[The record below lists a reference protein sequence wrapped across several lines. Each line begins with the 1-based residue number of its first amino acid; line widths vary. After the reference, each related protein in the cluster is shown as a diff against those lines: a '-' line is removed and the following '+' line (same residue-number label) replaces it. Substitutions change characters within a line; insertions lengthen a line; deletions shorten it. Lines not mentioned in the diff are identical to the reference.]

1 MRPRFSFPMPMLG
14 LFFVAALTLSGVAG
28 AKPLITSS
36 EETLARICLAGQE
49 DLERLIRACDEAA
62 KEPSITVAQK
72 VELLNAL
79 ANAQSWNDD
88 EDAAIATYRQSLEL
102 DETSVDAWNG
112 LGWSLRS
119 QLDTEAAFEAFSRS
133 IELDVS
139 VQGLAGKASTGRDV
153 GAMTGDESR
162 AMLEAAMS
170 IDPSY
175 HWARRDIGWSY
186 FDDENWPDAIAS
198 FEIVLEEDPYDENA
212 YYGIARSA
220 LGAGTPERALEALN
234 KLLELNPDDFWGQ
247 AYRVTALRNLDRN
260 AQALRE
266 AERLIADFPKSNTG
280 YHERGRALVALGRRG
295 EALDAFAEAD
305 AILGPDGLVLYWWA
319 DTLAKD
325 GQWSE
330 ALSVI
335 DRAIALDNS
344 DHYDLLLKSYIALEL
359 KDYQLARRAA
369 EASMEAG
376 TTDPYAHYYIAIT
389 LVQTG
394 DTPSGLERF
403 DLAMSE
409 GLPSHRVGAFA
420 SELISRGKYVE
431 AVQLRIKY

>member
-1 MRPRFSFPMPMLG
+1 MRLRFSHPMAG
-14 LFFVAALTLSGVAG
+14 LWLLLSVAMMSGAAA

-36 EETLARICLAGQE
+36 EETLARVCLAGQE
-49 DLERLIRACDEAA
+49 DLERLIEACGQALDEA
-62 KEPSITVAQK
+62 SLTVSQK

-79 ANAQSWNDD
+79 ANAQSWTDD
-88 EDAAIATYRQSLEL
+88 EETAAATYRQALAL

-112 LGWSLRS
+112 LGWALRETY
-119 QLDTEAAFEAFSRS
+119 QTREAYEAFSRS
-133 IELDVS
+133 VALDVS

-153 GAMTGDESR
+153 GEMSPGESR
-162 AMLEAAMS
+162 AMLEAVMS

-175 HWARRDIGWSY
+175 VWAHRDIGWSY
-186 FDDENWPDAIAS
+186 FDEGLWPEAIAT
-198 FEIVLEEDPYDENA
+198 FEDVIAQDPFDQNA
-212 YYGIARSA
+212 HYGIGRAA
-220 LGAGTPERALEALN
+220 LADGQPDRALTALN
-234 KLLELNPDDFWGQ
+234 TLLELAPGDFWGR

-325 GQWSE
+325 GQWDR
-330 ALSVI
+330 ALEVI
-335 DRAIALDNS
+335 ERAIALEGS
-344 DHYDLLLKSYIALEL
+344 DHYDHLLKSFIALEL
-359 KDYQLARRAA
+359 KDYPLARRAA
-369 EASMEAG
+369 EQSMEAG

-389 LVQTG
+389 LVHSG
-394 DTPSGLERF
+394 DTPKGLEMF
-403 DLAMSE
+403 DRAMSE